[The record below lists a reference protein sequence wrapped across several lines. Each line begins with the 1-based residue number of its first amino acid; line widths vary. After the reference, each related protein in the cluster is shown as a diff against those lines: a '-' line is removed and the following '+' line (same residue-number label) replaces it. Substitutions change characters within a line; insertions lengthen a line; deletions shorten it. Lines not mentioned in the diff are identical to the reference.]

1 MACYIFLRYNK
12 DNYAKELTEK
22 SDLNETYFEVQEP
35 AWTDGFSISVFGRFA
50 YTLSALVVHCLCV

>member
-35 AWTDGFSISVFGRFA
+35 AWTDGFSNILCPAVCKRSV
-50 YTLSALVVHCLCV
+50 